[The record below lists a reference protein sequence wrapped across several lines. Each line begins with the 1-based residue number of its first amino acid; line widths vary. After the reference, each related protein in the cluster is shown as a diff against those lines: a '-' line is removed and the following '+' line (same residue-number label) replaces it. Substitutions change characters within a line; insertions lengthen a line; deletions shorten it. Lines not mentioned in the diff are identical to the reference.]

1 MQPYRQRT
9 SLTMKRTWIHVFTQN
24 QTSTYI
30 IAADCKEEWPG
41 MSFKPHTCGL
51 SSKQE
56 KINLVWAYEL
66 QVAMSEYLRRQPF
79 SFLGYFP
86 SLSLLPFGYL
96 SFLSAPMFG
105 RVGRRLRTVARGA
118 WIKNDWHEWIS
129 WWTLAVV
136 QRLSSSKV
144 TCIINLVEPLS
155 STPSAR
161 IMLCWGILFQ
171 ISITRGFSAIFVLY
185 ITLR

>member
-1 MQPYRQRT
+1 
-9 SLTMKRTWIHVFTQN
+9 
-24 QTSTYI
+24 
-30 IAADCKEEWPG
+30 

-66 QVAMSEYLRRQPF
+66 QVAMSEYLRGQPF
-79 SFLGYFP
+79 YFLGYFP

-118 WIKNDWHEWIS
+118 WIKNDWHE
-129 WWTLAVV
+129 
-136 QRLSSSKV
+136 
-144 TCIINLVEPLS
+144 
-155 STPSAR
+155 
-161 IMLCWGILFQ
+161 
-171 ISITRGFSAIFVLY
+171 
-185 ITLR
+185 